1 MSLRIDSN
9 TPGVLWKGLEK
20 NRKGM
25 TGTGQALKKKEEE
38 AQKVKENKKKIFWA
52 LAWHMVHKLGSYDH
66 YVRTHTHTHTHQA
79 NTAFV
84 LQLHVW
90 NFILYTYILYIPSF
104 MNLNFNESIL
114 ILKD

>member
-38 AQKVKENKKKIFWA
+38 AQKVKENKKKKCWA
-52 LAWHMVHKLGSYDH
+52 FAWHMVHKLG
-66 YVRTHTHTHTHQA
+66 
-79 NTAFV
+79 
-84 LQLHVW
+84 
-90 NFILYTYILYIPSF
+90 
-104 MNLNFNESIL
+104 
-114 ILKD
+114 

>member
-25 TGTGQALKKKEEE
+25 TGTGQAFKKKEEEE
-38 AQKVKENKKKIFWA
+38 AQKVKENKKKKCWA

-66 YVRTHTHTHTHQA
+66 YVRTHTPSKYSICFTT
-79 NTAFV
+79 TCV
-84 LQLHVW
+84 KLH
-90 NFILYTYILYIPSF
+90 FIYIYSIYT
-104 MNLNFNESIL
+104 
-114 ILKD
+114 